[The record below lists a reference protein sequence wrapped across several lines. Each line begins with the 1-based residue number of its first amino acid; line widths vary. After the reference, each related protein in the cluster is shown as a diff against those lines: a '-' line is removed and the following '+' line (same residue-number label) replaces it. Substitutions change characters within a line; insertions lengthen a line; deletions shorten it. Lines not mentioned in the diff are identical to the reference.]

1 MHRVSAGGEQRNDED
16 DPFGHIKGP
25 QCNNKPESDRQKFQ
39 QCLSELSFDEIE
51 DDESLTRSI
60 TVEPI
65 CDMVTGKKWP
75 KMMFLIDTLRKHA
88 KLT

>member
-1 MHRVSAGGEQRNDED
+1 M
-16 DPFGHIKGP
+16 
-25 QCNNKPESDRQKFQ
+25 SD
-39 QCLSELSFDEIE
+39 ELSFDEIE
-51 DDESLTRSI
+51 DEEQSLTRSI

-88 KLT
+88 KLR